1 MSELKKK
8 KIINETGLNELMVSI
23 RRNAKNS
30 ACIENFENLLREI
43 DNPEFVNVTVNSMTN
58 FFSEWFELL
67 RSVRCVQEKKF
78 RSKMLTTQFIE
89 PMRFFNRVKKMADE
103 QMKIRSIIEDIE
115 IYRNTNAYWKR
126 SPNYVSSLRRSSVT
140 VDTNRK
146 RINVT
151 NEEIEKYIKEN
162 ATYELTEEQ
171 TGCYGII
178 VDVSNLSADDF
189 ERLLP
194 GRNELKELARKE
206 MLVWNYIPG
215 VIKAIVQT
223 KRREMNMDNNSKKF

>member
-1 MSELKKK
+1 M
-8 KIINETGLNELMVSI
+8 
-23 RRNAKNS
+23 
-30 ACIENFENLLREI
+30 NLLPEI

-58 FFSEWFELL
+58 FLSEWFELL

-103 QMKIRSIIEDIE
+103 QMKIRAIIEDIE
-115 IYRNTNAYWKR
+115 IYRNANEYWKTN
-126 SPNYVSSLRRSSVT
+126 PHDVSSLRRSSVT

-171 TGCYGII
+171 PGCYGII

-215 VIKAIVQT
+215 VIKAIIQT

>member
-1 MSELKKK
+1 MSELKK

-23 RRNAKNS
+23 RRNVKNS

-58 FFSEWFELL
+58 FISEWFELL

-103 QMKIRSIIEDIE
+103 QMKIRAIIEDIE
-115 IYRNTNAYWKR
+115 IYRNANEYWKTT
-126 SPNYVSSLRRSSVT
+126 PHDVSSLRRSSVT

-151 NEEIEKYIKEN
+151 NDEIEKYIKEN

-178 VDVSNLSADDF
+178 ADVSNLSADDF

-194 GRNELKELARKE
+194 SRNELKELARKE

-215 VIKAIVQT
+215 VIKAIIQT

>member
-1 MSELKKK
+1 MSELKK

-58 FFSEWFELL
+58 FLSEWFELL

-162 ATYELTEEQ
+162 ATYELTGEQ
-171 TGCYGII
+171 AGCYGII
-178 VDVSNLSADDF
+178 ADVSNLSVDDF

-215 VIKAIVQT
+215 VIKAIIQT

>member
-1 MSELKKK
+1 MSKLKKK
-8 KIINETGLNELMVSI
+8 INETGLNELMVSI

-58 FFSEWFELL
+58 FLSEWFELL

-89 PMRFFNRVKKMADE
+89 PMRFFNRVKKMADD

-115 IYRNTNAYWKR
+115 IYRNVNEYWKR
-126 SPNYVSSLRRSSVT
+126 NSHDVSSLRRSSVT

-215 VIKAIVQT
+215 VIKAIIQT

>member
-1 MSELKKK
+1 MSKLKK

-58 FFSEWFELL
+58 FLSEWFELL

-89 PMRFFNRVKKMADE
+89 PMRFFNRVKKMADD

-178 VDVSNLSADDF
+178 VDVSNLSVDDF

-215 VIKAIVQT
+215 VIKAIIQT

>member
-1 MSELKKK
+1 MSKLKK

-58 FFSEWFELL
+58 FLSEWFELL

-115 IYRNTNAYWKR
+115 IYRNVSESWKR
-126 SPNYVSSLRRSSVT
+126 NTHDVSSLRRSSVT

-162 ATYELTEEQ
+162 ATYELTKEQ
-171 TGCYGII
+171 TGCYGIV

-215 VIKAIVQT
+215 VIKAIIQT

>member
-1 MSELKKK
+1 MSKLKKK
-8 KIINETGLNELMVSI
+8 INETGLNELMVSI

-58 FFSEWFELL
+58 FLSEWFELL

-151 NEEIEKYIKEN
+151 NDEIKKYIKEN

-171 TGCYGII
+171 TRCYGII
-178 VDVSNLSADDF
+178 DDVSNLSVDDF

-194 GRNELKELARKE
+194 GRNKLKELARRE
-206 MLVWNYIPG
+206 MVVWNYIPS
-215 VIKAIVQT
+215 VVKAIIQT

>member
-8 KIINETGLNELMVSI
+8 INETGLKELMVSI

-58 FFSEWFELL
+58 FLSEWFELL
-67 RSVRCVQEKKF
+67 RAVRCVQEKKF
-78 RSKMLTTQFIE
+78 QSKMLTAQFIE

-103 QMKIRSIIEDIE
+103 QMKIRAIIEDIE
-115 IYRNTNAYWKR
+115 IYRNVNEYWKTN
-126 SPNYVSSLRRSSVT
+126 PHDVSSLRRSSVT

-151 NEEIEKYIKEN
+151 NDEIEKYIKEN

-178 VDVSNLSADDF
+178 VDVSNLSVDDF

-215 VIKAIVQT
+215 VIKAIIQT

>member
-1 MSELKKK
+1 MSELKK

-58 FFSEWFELL
+58 FLSEWFELL

-215 VIKAIVQT
+215 VIKAIIQT

>member
-1 MSELKKK
+1 MSKLIK

-58 FFSEWFELL
+58 FLSEWFELL

-215 VIKAIVQT
+215 VIKAIIQT

>member
-8 KIINETGLNELMVSI
+8 INETGLKELMVSI

-58 FFSEWFELL
+58 FLSEWFELL

-78 RSKMLTTQFIE
+78 QSKMLTTQFIE

-103 QMKIRSIIEDIE
+103 QMLVRSTLEWMFGGQ
-115 IYRNTNAYWKR
+115 Y
-126 SPNYVSSLRRSSVT
+126 S
-140 VDTNRK
+140 
-146 RINVT
+146 
-151 NEEIEKYIKEN
+151 N
-162 ATYELTEEQ
+162 ATKTTTRKPCMASVEEMSDILNDLLKPTDIDGKQIQLTWGELRGIPENVLSEMIPTTE
-171 TGCYGII
+171 
-178 VDVSNLSADDF
+178 A
-189 ERLLP
+189 
-194 GRNELKELARKE
+194 LKELARKE

-215 VIKAIVQT
+215 VIKAIIQT

>member
-1 MSELKKK
+1 MSELKK

-58 FFSEWFELL
+58 FLSEWFELL

-89 PMRFFNRVKKMADE
+89 PMRFFNRVKKMANE

-162 ATYELTEEQ
+162 ATYELTKEQ

-215 VIKAIVQT
+215 VIKAIIQT

>member
-8 KIINETGLNELMVSI
+8 INETGLKELMVSI

-58 FFSEWFELL
+58 FLSEWFELL

-78 RSKMLTTQFIE
+78 QSKMLTTQFIE

-103 QMKIRSIIEDIE
+103 QMLVRSTLEWMFGE
-115 IYRNTNAYWKR
+115 QY
-126 SPNYVSSLRRSSVT
+126 S
-140 VDTNRK
+140 
-146 RINVT
+146 
-151 NEEIEKYIKEN
+151 N
-162 ATYELTEEQ
+162 ATKTTSRKPCMASVEEMSDILNDLLKPTDIDGKPIQLTWTELRGIPEDELSEMIPTTE
-171 TGCYGII
+171 
-178 VDVSNLSADDF
+178 A
-189 ERLLP
+189 
-194 GRNELKELARKE
+194 LKELARKE

-215 VIKAIVQT
+215 VIKAIIQT

>member
-8 KIINETGLNELMVSI
+8 INETGLKELMVSI

-58 FFSEWFELL
+58 FLSEWFELL

-78 RSKMLTTQFIE
+78 QSKMLTTQFIE

-103 QMKIRSIIEDIE
+103 QMKIRAIIEDIE
-115 IYRNTNAYWKR
+115 IYRNVNTN
-126 SPNYVSSLRRSSVT
+126 PHDVSSLRRSSVT

-151 NEEIEKYIKEN
+151 NDEIEKYIKEN

-178 VDVSNLSADDF
+178 VDVSNLSVDDF

-215 VIKAIVQT
+215 VIKAVIQT

>member
-1 MSELKKK
+1 MSKLKK

-58 FFSEWFELL
+58 FLSEWFELL

-115 IYRNTNAYWKR
+115 IYRNVNDWKR
-126 SPNYVSSLRRSSVT
+126 NSHDVSSFGRSSVT
-140 VDTNRK
+140 VGTNRK

-151 NEEIEKYIKEN
+151 NSEIEKYIKEN

-215 VIKAIVQT
+215 VIKAIIQT
-223 KRREMNMDNNSKKF
+223 KRREMNMDNNSKRF

>member
-1 MSELKKK
+1 MSKLKK

-58 FFSEWFELL
+58 FLSEWFELL

-89 PMRFFNRVKKMADE
+89 PMRFFNRVKKMADD

-178 VDVSNLSADDF
+178 ADVSNLSADDF

-215 VIKAIVQT
+215 VIKAIIQT

>member
-1 MSELKKK
+1 MSKLKK

-58 FFSEWFELL
+58 FLSEWFELL

-115 IYRNTNAYWKR
+115 IYRNVNDWKR
-126 SPNYVSSLRRSSVT
+126 NSHDVSSFGRSSVT

-151 NEEIEKYIKEN
+151 NSEIEKYIKEN

-215 VIKAIVQT
+215 VIKAIIQT

>member
-8 KIINETGLNELMVSI
+8 INETGLKELMVSI

-58 FFSEWFELL
+58 FLSEWFELL
-67 RSVRCVQEKKF
+67 RAVRCVQEKKF
-78 RSKMLTTQFIE
+78 QSKMLTTQFIE

-103 QMKIRSIIEDIE
+103 QMKIRATIEDIE
-115 IYRNTNAYWKR
+115 IYRNVNEYWKTN
-126 SPNYVSSLRRSSVT
+126 PHDVSSLRRSSVT

-151 NEEIEKYIKEN
+151 NDEIEKYIKEN

-178 VDVSNLSADDF
+178 VDVSNLSVDDF

-215 VIKAIVQT
+215 VIKAVIQT

>member
-1 MSELKKK
+1 MSKLKKK
-8 KIINETGLNELMVSI
+8 INETGLNELMVSI

-58 FFSEWFELL
+58 FLSEWFELL

-115 IYRNTNAYWKR
+115 IYRNVSKPWKLN
-126 SPNYVSSLRRSSVT
+126 SHDVSSLRRSSVT
-140 VDTNRK
+140 VGTNRK

-215 VIKAIVQT
+215 VIKAIIQT

>member
-8 KIINETGLNELMVSI
+8 INETGLKELMVSI

-58 FFSEWFELL
+58 FLSEWFELL

-78 RSKMLTTQFIE
+78 QSKMLTTQFIE

-103 QMKIRSIIEDIE
+103 QMKIRAIIEDIE
-115 IYRNTNAYWKR
+115 IYRNVNEYWKTN
-126 SPNYVSSLRRSSVT
+126 PHDVSSLRRSSVT

-151 NEEIEKYIKEN
+151 NDEIEKYIKEN
-162 ATYELTEEQ
+162 AVYELTEEQ

-178 VDVSNLSADDF
+178 ADVSKLSVDDF

-194 GRNELKELARKE
+194 GRNEPKELARKE

-215 VIKAIVQT
+215 VIKAIIQT

>member
-1 MSELKKK
+1 MSELKK

-58 FFSEWFELL
+58 FLSEWFELL

-115 IYRNTNAYWKR
+115 IYRNANEYWKR

-215 VIKAIVQT
+215 VIKAIIQT
-223 KRREMNMDNNSKKF
+223 KRREMDMDNNSKKF

>member
-1 MSELKKK
+1 MSKLKK

-58 FFSEWFELL
+58 FLSEWFELL

-115 IYRNTNAYWKR
+115 IYRNANEYWKR

-215 VIKAIVQT
+215 VIKAIIQT

>member
-1 MSELKKK
+1 MSKLKK

-58 FFSEWFELL
+58 FLSEWFELL

-115 IYRNTNAYWKR
+115 IYRNVNDYWKR
-126 SPNYVSSLRRSSVT
+126 NPRDISLLRRSSVT
-140 VDTNRK
+140 VGTNRK

-215 VIKAIVQT
+215 VIKAIIQT

>member
-1 MSELKKK
+1 MSKLKKK
-8 KIINETGLNELMVSI
+8 INETGLNELMVSI
-23 RRNAKNS
+23 RKNVKNS

-58 FFSEWFELL
+58 FLSEWFELL

-89 PMRFFNRVKKMADE
+89 PMRFFNRVKKMADD

-151 NEEIEKYIKEN
+151 NDEIEKYIKEN

-215 VIKAIVQT
+215 VIKAIIQT

>member
-1 MSELKKK
+1 M
-8 KIINETGLNELMVSI
+8 NETGLNELMVSI

-58 FFSEWFELL
+58 FLSEWFELL
-67 RSVRCVQEKKF
+67 RTVRCVQEKKF

-115 IYRNTNAYWKR
+115 IYRNVSKPWKLN
-126 SPNYVSSLRRSSVT
+126 SYDVSSLRRSSVT
-140 VDTNRK
+140 VGTNRK

-178 VDVSNLSADDF
+178 ADVSNLSADDF

-194 GRNELKELARKE
+194 DRNELKELARKE

-215 VIKAIVQT
+215 VIKAIIQT

>member
-1 MSELKKK
+1 M
-8 KIINETGLNELMVSI
+8 
-23 RRNAKNS
+23 
-30 ACIENFENLLREI
+30 NLLPEI

-58 FFSEWFELL
+58 FLSEWFELL
-67 RSVRCVQEKKF
+67 RTVRCVQEKKF
-78 RSKMLTTQFIE
+78 QSKMLTTQFIE
-89 PMRFFNRVKKMADE
+89 PMRFFNRVKKMADD

-151 NEEIEKYIKEN
+151 NDEIKKYIKEN

-171 TGCYGII
+171 TRCYGII
-178 VDVSNLSADDF
+178 DDVSNLSVDDF

-194 GRNELKELARKE
+194 GRNKLKELARRE
-206 MLVWNYIPG
+206 MVVWNYIPS
-215 VIKAIVQT
+215 VVKTII
-223 KRREMNMDNNSKKF
+223 

>member
-8 KIINETGLNELMVSI
+8 INETGLNELMVSI

-58 FFSEWFELL
+58 FLSEWFELL

-89 PMRFFNRVKKMADE
+89 PMRFFNRVKKMADD

-178 VDVSNLSADDF
+178 VDVSNLSVDDF

-215 VIKAIVQT
+215 VIKAIIQT

>member
-1 MSELKKK
+1 MSKLKKK
-8 KIINETGLNELMVSI
+8 INETGLNELMVSI
-23 RRNAKNS
+23 RRNVKNS

-58 FFSEWFELL
+58 FLSEWFELL

-103 QMKIRSIIEDIE
+103 QMKIRAIIEDIE

-162 ATYELTEEQ
+162 ATYELTKEQ

-215 VIKAIVQT
+215 VIKAIIQT

>member
-1 MSELKKK
+1 MSKLKK

-58 FFSEWFELL
+58 FLSEWFELL
-67 RSVRCVQEKKF
+67 RSVRCIQEKKF

-103 QMKIRSIIEDIE
+103 QMKIRAIIEDIE

-151 NEEIEKYIKEN
+151 NDEIEKYIKEN

-194 GRNELKELARKE
+194 GRNKLKELARRE
-206 MLVWNYIPG
+206 MVVWNYIPS
-215 VIKAIVQT
+215 VVKAII
-223 KRREMNMDNNSKKF
+223 

>member
-8 KIINETGLNELMVSI
+8 INETGLNELMVSI
-23 RRNAKNS
+23 RRNVKNS

-58 FFSEWFELL
+58 FLSEWFELL
-67 RSVRCVQEKKF
+67 RTVRCVQEKKF

-115 IYRNTNAYWKR
+115 IYRNVNDYWKR
-126 SPNYVSSLRRSSVT
+126 NPRDVSLLRRSSVT

-151 NEEIEKYIKEN
+151 NDEIEKYIKEN

-178 VDVSNLSADDF
+178 ADVSNLSVDDF

-215 VIKAIVQT
+215 VIKAIIQT

>member
-1 MSELKKK
+1 MSKLKK

-58 FFSEWFELL
+58 FLSEWFELL

-89 PMRFFNRVKKMADE
+89 PMRFFNRVKKMTDD

-162 ATYELTEEQ
+162 ASYELTEEQ

-215 VIKAIVQT
+215 VIKAIIQT

>member
-1 MSELKKK
+1 MSKLKKK
-8 KIINETGLNELMVSI
+8 INETGLNELMVSI

-58 FFSEWFELL
+58 FLSEWFELL

-115 IYRNTNAYWKR
+115 IYRNVSGSWKIN
-126 SPNYVSSLRRSSVT
+126 SHDVSLLRRSSVT
-140 VDTNRK
+140 VGTNRK

-215 VIKAIVQT
+215 VIKAIIQT

>member
-1 MSELKKK
+1 MSKLKK

-58 FFSEWFELL
+58 FLSEWFELL

-215 VIKAIVQT
+215 VIKAIIQT

>member
-1 MSELKKK
+1 MSKLKKK
-8 KIINETGLNELMVSI
+8 INETGLNELMVSI

-58 FFSEWFELL
+58 FLSEWFELL

-89 PMRFFNRVKKMADE
+89 PMRFFNRVKKMADD

-178 VDVSNLSADDF
+178 VDVSNLSVDDF

-215 VIKAIVQT
+215 VIKAIIQT

>member
-1 MSELKKK
+1 MSKLKK

-58 FFSEWFELL
+58 FLSEWFELL

-78 RSKMLTTQFIE
+78 RSMMLTTQFIE

-115 IYRNTNAYWKR
+115 IYRNVNEYWKR
-126 SPNYVSSLRRSSVT
+126 SPRDVSSLRRSSVT

-215 VIKAIVQT
+215 VIKAIIQT